1 MPDVRAAAITHL
13 RQLQQRLPAV
23 VTVDAAMNAHVVAAR
38 HDLERF
44 FAGND
49 RPELRPRYPVIT
61 LPWP

>member
-1 MPDVRAAAITHL
+1 
-13 RQLQQRLPAV
+13 V
-23 VTVDAAMNAHVVAAR
+23 VAVDAAMTAHVVAAR